1 MGRDTEP
8 RHRARPPGVPTRTQ
22 LPNRALAL
30 LKRER
35 REGQKLETSTKQSRS
50 LLQEIGEAWAKRP
63 KGNKEK
69 ATKF

>member
-8 RHRARPPGVPTRTQ
+8 RRSARAPGLPTRTQ
-22 LPNRALAL
+22 LPNRALASA
-30 LKRER
+30 KRER
-35 REGQKLETSTKQSRS
+35 REGQKLETSTKQSRNW
-50 LLQEIGEAWAKRP
+50 LQEIREAWAKRP